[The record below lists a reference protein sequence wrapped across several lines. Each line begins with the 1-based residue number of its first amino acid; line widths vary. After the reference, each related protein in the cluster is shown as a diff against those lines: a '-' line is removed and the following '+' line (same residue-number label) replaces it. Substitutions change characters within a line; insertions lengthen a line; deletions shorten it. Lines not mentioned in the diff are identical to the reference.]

1 MNIDETKQNVVEED
15 KEEYLDAQSE
25 GVNEEKTI
33 SEEDKTSKKGIF
45 GELKKVANKGIDL
58 AKHGVEKGIDL
69 GKEGYSKA
77 KDKYEENKLNKEE
90 LREYEKTYNDKTYLF
105 QIKGTFNNKGIL
117 ETIRAFRDSSN
128 QILYIPLIEQNIKY
142 VKSKSNL
149 VNVSDESEIE
159 IQFIESKN
167 VSLREMI
174 VSEEK
179 KYDVQCFEAK
189 YDYVKI
195 QQPTN
200 ISNISNVVNQSVN
213 VSGHNAG
220 DINLVSNI
228 EVQLENLMSEVK
240 GVKTKLFSKEKKAHD
255 EAIKIIGPVKDT
267 IINGKKDKTLIQRFF
282 DLLIVFSPA
291 LAESFKTF
299 M

>member
-1 MNIDETKQNVVEED
+1 MSIDETKQNVIEED
-15 KEEYLDAQSE
+15 KEENLDTQSE
-25 GVNEEKTI
+25 DVNEKQTMN
-33 SEEDKTSKKGIF
+33 EEVKTSKKGFF
-45 GELKKVANKGIDL
+45 GELKKVANKGIDI

-77 KDKYEENKLNKEE
+77 KDKYEEVKLSKEE
-90 LREYEKTYNDKTYLF
+90 LREYEKTYNNKTYLF
-105 QIKGTFNNKGIL
+105 QIKGTFNSKGIL
-117 ETIRAFRDSSN
+117 ETIRAFRDNSN
-128 QILYIPLIEQNIKY
+128 QILYIPLVEQNIKF

-159 IQFIESKN
+159 IQFIETIN
-167 VSLREMI
+167 VSLRELI

-195 QQPTN
+195 QQPTT
-200 ISNISNVVNQSVN
+200 ISNISNVVNQSVS

-240 GVKTKLFSKEKKAHD
+240 GVRTKMFSKEKKAQD
-255 EAIKIIGPVKDT
+255 DAIKIIGPVKDT
-267 IINGKKDKTLIQRFF
+267 IINGKKDKNLIQRFF
-282 DLLIVFSPA
+282 DLLIIFSPA

-299 M
+299 I